1 MICISGVQKTDQLK
15 FFLVTILSAQ
25 LKELLK
31 TLLPHLKH
39 KESNEMIVS
48 AEKFQ
53 ATVMKKN
60 AKMKD
65 SSALNIND
73 LTINSESSGKFIG
86 IEIDNKLSFGQHIPT
101 LCNKASNQLNA
112 IRKNANIHGL
122 EKKFFLIVLYTQTFI
137 NILLFGIFAHLN
149 IYIKSKKTQKTGL
162 YYYTKT
168 SLVIMLNSSG
178 KTTMEI
184 NPLQCLALEIF
195 KTINLAHRSFNQNN
209 TTKYGNDSLRSL
221 EPHIRNYLPR
231 EIKKEKEY
239 EKFKNYI
246 ND

>member
-15 FFLVTILSAQ
+15 IFLVTILSAQ

-39 KESNEMIVS
+39 EESNEMIVS

-53 ATVMKKN
+53 ATVVKKN

-73 LTINSESSGKFIG
+73 LTINSESSGKLIG

-149 IYIKSKKTQKTGL
+149 IYIKSKKNTKNGL
-162 YYYTKT
+162 ILLHKDFASDYVE
-168 SLVIMLNSSG
+168 L
-178 KTTMEI
+178 
-184 NPLQCLALEIF
+184 
-195 KTINLAHRSFNQNN
+195 
-209 TTKYGNDSLRSL
+209 
-221 EPHIRNYLPR
+221 IR
-231 EIKKEKEY
+231 
-239 EKFKNYI
+239 
-246 ND
+246 